1 MMEVIRSSW
10 HFRVYRAWSPSG
22 MKLLAATLLL
32 LAFTGGILY
41 HATVAPLPPAPE
53 PPVVVTKGELAKI
66 YLLGREIAITQKAE
80 PELLEDG
87 GLDDAM
93 IRNMLLW
100 KYDYKG
106 CQKESL
112 DATYRCQET
121 ITDEEVELVRRA
133 WKQEDDFVVELR
145 REP

>member
-1 MMEVIRSSW
+1 
-10 HFRVYRAWSPSG
+10 
-22 MKLLAATLLL
+22 MKLLASIILL

-41 HATVAPLPPAPE
+41 HAIPEPLPPAPVL
-53 PPVVVTKGELAKI
+53 PVSLSKGELAKI
-66 YLLGREIAITQKAE
+66 YLLGREIARTQMAA
-80 PELLEDG
+80 PETLDE
-87 GLDDAM
+87 LDDAM

-100 KYDYKG
+100 GHDYKG

-112 DATYRCQET
+112 EATYRCLET

-133 WKQEDDFVVELR
+133 WKHEDNFVVEV